1 MDKQLARHAERFGLC
16 LVEPGRFA
24 IERRRNGKGFR
35 ICFAT
40 GEKITDKALKQRV
53 KALAIPPAWTD
64 VRICIESNGHI
75 QAIGR
80 DEKGRL
86 QYRYHDEWLNVR
98 NAVKTERLLRFGRA
112 LPRLRRMVEK
122 DMRRGKVDRRTT
134 SAIATRLIDVTAMRP
149 GHEKYAADGG
159 RGVASLRKKNLRI
172 VKKVAVLKF
181 VGKSNKSHRI
191 EIGDAPLVRS
201 LKRVRKGK
209 GQRLFRFPG
218 RKKKQRELT
227 ANLLNDYLHE
237 ASGAAISAKDF
248 RTFHGSAEALRFLVE
263 AAGSATDTPA
273 KRKRAVAAAMKSVSV
288 LLRNTPAVAR
298 ASYVHPAIVSAFEQ
312 QRLTR
317 EVLKGRNRDGLT
329 CVETGLMRFLEST
342 AADDHEGVSRPAF
355 APRSP
360 AGSCPPP
367 SSRRADDPALASSP
381 P

>member
-1 MDKQLARHAERFGLC
+1 MNKQLARHAERFGLR
-16 LVEPGRFA
+16 LVEPETFA
-24 IERRRNGKGFR
+24 VERRRNGKGFR

-40 GEKITDKALKQRV
+40 GQKITDKTLKQRV

-64 VRICIESNGHI
+64 VRICLESNGHI

-86 QYRYHDEWLNVR
+86 QYRYHDEWVKVR
-98 NAVKTERLLRFGRA
+98 DAVKTERLLRFGRA
-112 LPRLRRMVEK
+112 LPKLRRTVDK
-122 DMRRGKVDRRTT
+122 DLRRNKVDQRTT
-134 SAIATRLIDVTAMRP
+134 SAVATRLIDVTAMRP

-181 VGKSNKSHRI
+181 VGKSNKPHRI

-218 RKKKQRELT
+218 QKKKQRELT

-237 ASGAAISAKDF
+237 ASGVSISAKDF

-263 AAGSATDTPA
+263 EAGPTADTPA
-273 KRKRAVAAAMKSVSV
+273 KRKRAVAAAMKSVSG
-288 LLRNTPAVAR
+288 LLRNTPAVSR

-312 QRLTR
+312 QWLTQDI
-317 EVLKGRNRDGLT
+317 LKGRKRDGLT
-329 CVETGLMRFLEST
+329 CIETGLMRFLENTT
-342 AADDHEGVSRPAF
+342 A
-355 APRSP
+355 
-360 AGSCPPP
+360 
-367 SSRRADDPALASSP
+367 
-381 P
+381 

>member
-1 MDKQLARHAERFGLC
+1 MDKHLARHAERFGLC
-16 LVEPGRFA
+16 LVEPASFA
-24 IERRRNGKGFR
+24 VERRPNGKGFR

-40 GEKITDKALKQRV
+40 GEKITDNALKQRV

-86 QYRYHDEWLNVR
+86 QYRYHDAWVKVR
-98 NAVKTERLLRFGRA
+98 DAVKTERLLRFGRA
-112 LPRLRRMVEK
+112 LPKLRRMVDK
-122 DMRRGKVDRRTT
+122 DLRRGKVDRRTT
-134 SAIATRLIDVTAMRP
+134 SAVATRLIDVTAMRP

-159 RGVASLRKKNLRI
+159 RGVASLRKTNLRI
-172 VKKVAVLKF
+172 AKKVAVLKF
-181 VGKSNKSHRI
+181 VGKSNKTHRI

-218 RKKKQRELT
+218 RKKKHRELT

-237 ASGAAISAKDF
+237 ASGASISAKDF

-263 AAGSATDTPA
+263 EVGSAADTPA
-273 KRKRAVAAAMKSVSV
+273 KRKRAVAAAMKSVSE

-298 ASYVHPAIVSAFEQ
+298 ASYVHPDIVSAFQE
-312 QRLTR
+312 QRLTQDI
-317 EVLKGRNRDGLT
+317 LKGRKRDGLSRA
-329 CVETGLMRFLEST
+329 ETGLVRFLERIT
-342 AADDHEGVSRPAF
+342 AEKNQRVSRPTSAQRL
-355 APRSP
+355 A
-360 AGSCPPP
+360 AL
-367 SSRRADDPALASSP
+367 SRSSP
-381 P
+381 SCRTAGDQARASFPP